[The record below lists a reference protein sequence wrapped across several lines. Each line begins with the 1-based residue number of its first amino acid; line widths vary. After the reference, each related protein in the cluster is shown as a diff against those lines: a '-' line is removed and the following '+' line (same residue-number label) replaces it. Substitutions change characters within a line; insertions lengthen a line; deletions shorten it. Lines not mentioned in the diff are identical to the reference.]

1 MKKIIISLL
10 FFLPICAFAQGSWTA
25 PAKSATPAQQV
36 ETKVKKESNEKT
48 QIVVDG
54 KTYTVK
60 TADLP
65 YLKGAVPEVD
75 GKVVYHIDLPLK
87 GMKAD
92 EVYSAIYKRLEKLVS
107 DPHQT
112 EHSRIA
118 LVNEEEHSI
127 VARIEEW
134 MVFADKILVLD
145 RALFNY
151 VVEANC
157 KDEMLSLTISRLY
170 YNYNTNHGIN
180 HFTAEETITDELM
193 LTKNGTKLRKVNS
206 KFRKATVDRMNE
218 VLKEITDI
226 K

>member
-10 FFLPICAFAQGSWTA
+10 FLLPVCAFAQGNWTA
-25 PAKSATPAQQV
+25 PAKSAVTTQKV
-36 ETKVKKESNEKT
+36 ETKSQKNNET
-48 QIVVDG
+48 TEIVIDG

-60 TADLP
+60 AEDAP
-65 YLKGAVPEVD
+65 YLQGAVPEVD
-75 GKVVYHIDLPLK
+75 GKVVYHVDLPLK

-92 EVYSAIYKRLEKLVS
+92 EVYSAIYKRLDKLTTG
-107 DPHQT
+107 PQQT

-151 VVEANC
+151 VVEADC
-157 KDEMLSLTISRLY
+157 KDELLSINISRLY
-170 YNYNTNHGIN
+170 YNYNTNHGDN
-180 HFTAEETITDELM
+180 HFTAEETITDKLM
-193 LTKNGTKLRKVNS
+193 LTKNGTKLRKVNK

-218 VLKEITDI
+218 VLEELTNI